1 MRAWRGSVVTAI
13 LLATAG
19 CGVPNPAVH
28 STRSRQNDPT
38 GVATSTPSSEPSTDV
53 PQGTTPDTTPAT
65 TPDTTP
71 IPVEPGIIDFGANHQ
86 PQPYDGFLTAAF
98 KDIES
103 FWAVQFPQVYG
114 TDFKP
119 LSGKIY
125 AAYPDRSDPI
135 PGCGSPQ

>member
-1 MRAWRGSVVTAI
+1 MRARRGSMIAAL

-19 CGVPNPAVH
+19 CGVPNAAVH
-28 STRSRQNDPT
+28 STRPRQNDPT
-38 GVATSTPSSEPSTDV
+38 GVATSTPSREPSTDV

-71 IPVEPGIIDFGANHQ
+71 LPVEQGIIDFGANHQ
-86 PQPYDGFLTAAF
+86 PQPYDGVLTAAF

-103 FWAVQFPQVYG
+103 FWAVKFPEVYG
-114 TDFKP
+114 SDFKP